1 MPTLTRAKRGSSRFS
16 KFPEARNIRN
26 QAYKLVKN
34 VLYNRSKFTNYRENR
49 NENYLLMNNNN
60 KTVLGFAFIGPNKK
74 GMKQVTLLGT
84 KPGHGYGRRIMDAIY
99 INARNNGKLGV
110 YINTAV
116 NEARP
121 FYRRLGYTEVPPH
134 FSNMWKHV
142 PTASLKRKMSL
153 APRKSVSPTSKR
165 RESPNRRN

>member
-60 KTVLGFAFIGPNKK
+60 KTVLGFAFVENPENGNGMLRLTLIG
-74 GMKQVTLLGT
+74 TL
-84 KPGHGYGRRIMDAIY
+84 PGKGYGRQIMNAIY
-99 INARNNGKLGV
+99 ANAKKEGRNGV
-110 YINTAV
+110 TIVNAV
-116 NEARP
+116 TPAQP
-121 FYRRLGYTEVPPH
+121 FYRKMGYTPVAPNNYRRLMHRYVSPKR
-134 FSNMWKHV
+134 S
-142 PTASLKRKMSL
+142 PSRSPSRKRKRNS
-153 APRKSVSPTSKR
+153 S
-165 RESPNRRN
+165 SPNRRN